1 MRVPHPR
8 CARNGR
14 PEPPQPQACTKCR
27 CPATSPRPDRRARLP
42 HDSGAIG
49 HCAAPRSA
57 ENEGPVKR
65 EALELD
71 TSTPY
76 VERAIRPPT
85 RRNSLQF
92 DSQVAS
98 LGSNRNQRT
107 HRTTHGHR
115 FIIAIGRD
123 HRLPGGA
130 NWSDATALRADD
142 DHWPACRKTRGWVWL
157 VRREVNRGIPRT
169 SRSVSLCSQSRQRLI
184 PR

>member
-14 PEPPQPQACTKCR
+14 PEPPHRQACTKCR
-27 CPATSPRPDRRARLP
+27 CPATSARPDRRARLP

-85 RRNSLQF
+85 RRNSLQSIPKWRVS
-92 DSQVAS
+92 DRTGISGRTEPRMGT
-98 LGSNRNQRT
+98 GS
-107 HRTTHGHR
+107 
-115 FIIAIGRD
+115 
-123 HRLPGGA
+123 
-130 NWSDATALRADD
+130 S
-142 DHWPACRKTRGWVWL
+142 
-157 VRREVNRGIPRT
+157 
-169 SRSVSLCSQSRQRLI
+169 SRSVATTDSRGARTGAMQRHCEPTTI
-184 PR
+184 TGPHAARQEDGFGSFAAK